1 MIRFLYKMGQFESQN
16 DRIQVWIHIFA
27 RKWQIS
33 VGQSVDLD
41 RIRPQIDLEI
51 DNKNRFPVWA
61 KLRQNVRFSDN
72 LT

>member
-1 MIRFLYKMGQFESQN
+1 MTHFSPKMYDSGLNSYFSLENDQFQWDN
-16 DRIQVWIHIFA
+16 L
-27 RKWQIS
+27 
-33 VGQSVDLD
+33 DLD

>member
-1 MIRFLYKMGQFESQN
+1 MTHFSPKMYDSGLNLYFSLENDQFQWDN
-16 DRIQVWIHIFA
+16 L
-27 RKWQIS
+27 
-33 VGQSVDLD
+33 DLD

>member
-1 MIRFLYKMGQFESQN
+1 MYDSGLNSYFPLENDQFQWDN
-16 DRIQVWIHIFA
+16 LDF
-27 RKWQIS
+27 
-33 VGQSVDLD
+33 D

>member
-1 MIRFLYKMGQFESQN
+1 MIEFRSEFIFSLENDQFQWDN
-16 DRIQVWIHIFA
+16 L
-27 RKWQIS
+27 
-33 VGQSVDLD
+33 DLD

>member
-1 MIRFLYKMGQFESQN
+1 MYDSGLNSYFSLENDQFQWDN
-16 DRIQVWIHIFA
+16 L
-27 RKWQIS
+27 
-33 VGQSVDLD
+33 DLD